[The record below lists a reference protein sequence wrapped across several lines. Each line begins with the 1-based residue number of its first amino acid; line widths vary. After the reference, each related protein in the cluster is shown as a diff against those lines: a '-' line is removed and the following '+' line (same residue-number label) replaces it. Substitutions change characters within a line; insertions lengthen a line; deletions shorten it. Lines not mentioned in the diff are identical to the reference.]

1 MALPVEILAR
11 TRYGVWA
18 DRIAMTLLLVAGAV
32 MIARRVRQVYSA
44 DDDVTR
50 RSGNMPQP
58 QAEMLGLQREP
69 EAAIGERGRRGVHE
83 RQQLDR

>member
-18 DRIAMTLLLVAGAV
+18 DRFAMTLLLVAGAV

-50 RSGNMPQP
+50 RSGNMP
-58 QAEMLGLQREP
+58 
-69 EAAIGERGRRGVHE
+69 
-83 RQQLDR
+83 